1 MEFFICYFKVDVTRF
16 DIYNLSLF
24 NHGFQF
30 FQSRLN
36 LHGTEAIFLQ
46 FLLILNNLNQFWRHL
61 NEADKVNYLVL
72 WGMFIIPLKT
82 VLFAESEAQA

>member
-24 NHGFQF
+24 NHGF
-30 FQSRLN
+30 
-36 LHGTEAIFLQ
+36 HGTKAIFLQ

-82 VLFAESEAQA
+82 VLFAESEA